1 MQSTRRIATRCNREI
16 EMATLHQLD
25 PAGRR
30 RRAMMGVAA
39 ALCVIGLAS
48 LVVLHESTPR
58 SIAATRA
65 PLVAT
70 EAPAGTPTAA
80 APGTTGVPSAENVF
94 GHVRFAPPEEP
105 IAQF

>member
-1 MQSTRRIATRCNREI
+1 VWRFTRCNREI

-25 PAGRR
+25 QAGRR
-30 RRAMMGVAA
+30 HRAMMGVAA
-39 ALCVIGLAS
+39 ALCVIGLAG
-48 LVVLHESTPR
+48 LVVLHEST
-58 SIAATRA
+58 STTLAATRV

-70 EAPAGTPTAA
+70 EAPATTPTAA
-80 APGTTGVPSAENVF
+80 APTTSGVPSAESVF